1 MDIHPSVRKLLLDI
15 MKTFPDVG
23 VRMKRRARSVGSVA
37 FATTEMM
44 NQFSEI
50 TSEAIRDRKERIV
63 RAHLDYVS
71 RLLANGDDKAREYI
85 DVYYVEVLM
94 YGLDDTSKKWGWSLI
109 PQNLKDLYIGMWG
122 RPKFL

>member
-15 MKTFPDVG
+15 MKAFPDVG
-23 VRMKRRARSVGSVA
+23 VRMKRRARAIGSVS

-44 NQFSEI
+44 NQFSEV
-50 TSEAIRDRKERIV
+50 TSEAIRDRKERIA

-71 RLLANGDDKAREYI
+71 GLLANGDDKVREYI

-94 YGLDDTSKKWGWSLI
+94 YDLDDTSKKWGWSLV
-109 PQNLKDLYIGMWG
+109 PENLRELYVGMWG